1 MSGAET
7 PRFSFSI
14 GTVLMWDM
22 RDKNIFENL
31 CFFFKKPIDK
41 RYYIWYYMYVIKRQ

>member
-14 GTVLMWDM
+14 GTVPMWNM
-22 RDKNIFENL
+22 RDKNIFDNL
-31 CFFFKKPIDK
+31 LFFFKKPIDK
-41 RYYIWYYMYVIKRQ
+41 RFLI